1 MTITN
6 QSLINQAL
14 QRIGIV
20 DETQS
25 ATPTQ
30 SNNALAI
37 MNQHLA
43 FKQAL
48 GTFNVGWYPQTS
60 LTANAPLRDEYVEPV
75 ILIMCGKFSMTF
87 GQPIQDPVLAGE
99 VSAAEPALSKLT
111 RPTFESDLSE
121 LSRAQGGPW
130 GGPGAWGE

>member
-6 QSLINQAL
+6 QSLITQAL
-14 QRIGIV
+14 QRIGVV
-20 DETQS
+20 DETQ
-25 ATPTQ
+25 APTTTQ

-48 GTFNVGWYPQTS
+48 GTFRVGWYPQTS

-75 ILIMCGKFSMTF
+75 ILILCGKFSMTF
-87 GQPIQDPVLAGE
+87 GQPIQDPILAQQITD
-99 VSAAEPALSKLT
+99 AEPALSKLT
-111 RPTFESDLSE
+111 RLNFDSDLSE
-121 LSRAQGGPW
+121 LSRAQGAPW
-130 GGPGAWGE
+130 GGPGWGI